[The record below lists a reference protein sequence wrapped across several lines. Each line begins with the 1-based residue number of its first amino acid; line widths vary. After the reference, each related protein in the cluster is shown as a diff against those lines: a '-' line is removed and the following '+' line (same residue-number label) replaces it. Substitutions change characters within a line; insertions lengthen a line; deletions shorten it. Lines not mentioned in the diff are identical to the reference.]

1 MPGNFIST
9 PWKFYYH
16 VLEIL
21 FPHLVF
27 WYRAWYFDPVTL
39 IYFHAEK
46 KYFHAEKKYFRA
58 EKKIWQQY
66 RQQINPNPQY
76 FVPLM
81 DTNLH

>member
-9 PWKFYYH
+9 PWKFYFH
-16 VLEIL
+16 
-21 FPHLVF
+21 
-27 WYRAWYFDPVTL
+27 AWYFDPVTL

-46 KYFHAEKKYFRA
+46 KYFHAEKNYFHAEKKYFRA
-58 EKKIWQQY
+58 EKKY
-66 RQQINPNPQY
+66 GNNRQQINPNPQY